1 MVVLDFLGAA
11 KSWATNVTA
20 SGGWKHT
27 HFDDYYE
34 QRKLDLLSEMVV
46 RMYGWDTH
54 DWDTHGWDA
63 HESLTKVIDSETL
76 TNVGG
81 VYQSQ
86 R

>member
-1 MVVLDFLGAA
+1 
-11 KSWATNVTA
+11 
-20 SGGWKHT
+20 
-27 HFDDYYE
+27 
-34 QRKLDLLSEMVV
+34 MVV
-46 RMYGWDTH
+46 RIYGWDTH

-81 VYQSQ
+81 VYKSQ